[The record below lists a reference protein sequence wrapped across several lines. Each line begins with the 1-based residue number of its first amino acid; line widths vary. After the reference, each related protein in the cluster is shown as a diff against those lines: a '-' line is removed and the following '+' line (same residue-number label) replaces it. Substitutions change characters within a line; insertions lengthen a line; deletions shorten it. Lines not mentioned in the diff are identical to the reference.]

1 MAKSSRVLVAIA
13 INSFII
19 PCALAY
25 SLHEDDRWTLNADAE
40 LSMGVFH
47 SNKSYAQ
54 SSASDAGSSSWQEAA
69 FKYGLSGTLAE
80 VISGQL
86 YGSLNWVSTGS
97 FGDGDA
103 AGWTDGTERTTKI
116 EDAYAGWRSGST
128 FPSLGDNGL
137 DISFGRQNIVIGDG
151 FLVAGDAL
159 NLGKGGTL
167 NRGGAYYLAGRKD
180 FDQTAVLRVGGA
192 SGLRSDL
199 MWLQSDNPAQA
210 KAGLAVATL
219 ENVTTK
225 GTIGLTYL
233 EVTNTDKRFDYLN
246 RDGTKTYSLRGQG
259 NIGYPDLFLS
269 AEYALQRKDDG
280 TNENAWYVEAGWKF
294 SDLYLRPTINYRYS
308 RFSEGY
314 DPLFY
319 GNVRALGTWFQGEV
333 ASNYAGPFNSNTRI
347 NSISLSIAP
356 TDAMSIGMLLFNFDT
371 LGKAENFTNLNA
383 KEIDAYALW
392 NISEH
397 TSLMPLVGIYKPD
410 AGFDQGGSQLGH
422 SGSNVYTQL
431 LITTKF

>member
-151 FLVAGDAL
+151 FLVAGDSL
-159 NLGKGGTL
+159 NLGKGIAEGTL
-167 NRGGAYYLAGRKD
+167 NRGGAYYLTGRKD

-210 KAGLAVATL
+210 KAGLAR
-219 ENVTTK
+219 
-225 GTIGLTYL
+225 ISH
-233 EVTNTDKRFDYLN
+233 D
-246 RDGTKTYSLRGQG
+246 
-259 NIGYPDLFLS
+259 
-269 AEYALQRKDDG
+269 
-280 TNENAWYVEAGWKF
+280 
-294 SDLYLRPTINYRYS
+294 
-308 RFSEGY
+308 
-314 DPLFY
+314 
-319 GNVRALGTWFQGEV
+319 
-333 ASNYAGPFNSNTRI
+333 RI
-347 NSISLSIAP
+347 NKN
-356 TDAMSIGMLLFNFDT
+356 G
-371 LGKAENFTNLNA
+371 
-383 KEIDAYALW
+383 
-392 NISEH
+392 
-397 TSLMPLVGIYKPD
+397 
-410 AGFDQGGSQLGH
+410 
-422 SGSNVYTQL
+422 
-431 LITTKF
+431 